1 MANLFELAE
10 NMISEEAKEKW
21 LKNYLA
27 EPANFNKFME
37 MWLQKTAAESIKKN
51 KTPSK
56 PPRIE

>member
-21 LKNYLA
+21 LKNYLD

-51 KTPSK
+51 KTPNK